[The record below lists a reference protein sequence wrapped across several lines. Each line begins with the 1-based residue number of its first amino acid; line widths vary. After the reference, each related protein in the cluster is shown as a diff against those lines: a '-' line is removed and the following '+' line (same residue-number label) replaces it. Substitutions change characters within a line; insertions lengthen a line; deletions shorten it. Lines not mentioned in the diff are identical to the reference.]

1 MTNLAL
7 SYRDQP
13 VEHVM
18 LGRPANLR
26 PVRRVII
33 DESYPRIV
41 RHVVT
46 DAPMQYELP
55 VATVESEDVGDV
67 QELQVQPQDIIVK
80 SKISSE
86 PVARQQKPKP
96 AVTF

>member
-18 LGRPANLR
+18 LGRPVGMR

-33 DESYPRIV
+33 DESYPRIT
-41 RHVVT
+41 RHIVT
-46 DAPMQYELP
+46 DVPMQYEPP
-55 VATVESEDVGDV
+55 VVAVDSNGVEDV
-67 QELQVQPQDIIVK
+67 QELQV
-80 SKISSE
+80 
-86 PVARQQKPKP
+86 
-96 AVTF
+96 